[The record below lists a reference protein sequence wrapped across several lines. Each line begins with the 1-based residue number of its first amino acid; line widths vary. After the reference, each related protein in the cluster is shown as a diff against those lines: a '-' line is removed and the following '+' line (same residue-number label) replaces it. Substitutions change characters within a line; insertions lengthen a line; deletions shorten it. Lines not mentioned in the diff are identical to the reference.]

1 MTTTELLRVDG
12 LQVSYGPVQAL
23 QDVTLTVHEGE
34 VVTVVGSNG
43 AGKTTLLKTV
53 VGLIPARAGRV
64 TFLGQDIT
72 AFAANRRVRLGLSL
86 VPEGRHI
93 FARMSVRENLLMGA
107 YSRAGK
113 GMDGDLERCFGFFP
127 QLKDR
132 LHQRAGTLSGG
143 EQQMLAMARSLMLC
157 PRLLLLDEPSL
168 GLAPQLVRETFKLVE
183 RLRRL
188 GVTILMVEQ
197 MARLAL
203 RYADRAYVLE
213 HGRVVHAGRA
223 TDVRQDPKILSAYL
237 GVQSPGSEPAAW
249 KDTRPQP

>member
-1 MTTTELLRVDG
+1 
-12 LQVSYGPVQAL
+12 
-23 QDVTLTVHEGE
+23 
-34 VVTVVGSNG
+34 
-43 AGKTTLLKTV
+43 
-53 VGLIPARAGRV
+53 
-64 TFLGQDIT
+64 
-72 AFAANRRVRLGLSL
+72 
-86 VPEGRHI
+86 
-93 FARMSVRENLLMGA
+93 
-107 YSRAGK
+107 
-113 GMDGDLERCFGFFP
+113 
-127 QLKDR
+127 
-132 LHQRAGTLSGG
+132 
-143 EQQMLAMARSLMLC
+143 
-157 PRLLLLDEPSL
+157 
-168 GLAPQLVRETFKLVE
+168 LVE